1 MKAVTSIMLI
11 AILLI
16 SVVPP
21 YYADAQHVPAPKGP
35 SDNYKY
41 LIDGAG
47 ASFPFPLI
55 DRWRVEI
62 KEIQPSFHL
71 NYQSIGSGGGVK
83 SFLEKTVSFAGTD
96 APLTKSEL
104 KEVDPSLHLP
114 ETIGAVNIVY
124 TVPEIPDSGLK
135 LTGQTAADIFEGK
148 ITKWNDKAIAS
159 SNPGVDLPNEDILVV
174 HRSDGSGTTKV
185 FTQWLSSVSD
195 SWDEK
200 VGAGKSVN
208 WPVGVGSPGN
218 EGVAGTMV
226 TTPYSIGYV
235 SIAYAIQNDMASA
248 ALENGDKTDFV
259 IPSLETTARAAGNLA
274 QQALPPA
281 QGWWKDVNLLN
292 APGKDSYP
300 IATFTYLLV
309 YEDITSVV
317 DDKQEAEG
325 LVWMIHWMVTEG
337 QQYAPE
343 LGFVPLPDEV
353 VELVKQGLS
362 RVRYDGSLV
371 WDYNPVTKSD
381 SGRDLRID
389 AAGASF
395 AFPLMDLWRVKYAES
410 HPNVSLNYQSIG
422 SGGGVKQHIEKTVNF
437 AASDA
442 PLKDSEYERAPGT
455 ITIPAMIGAISL
467 AYNLPDAPVGIKLTE
482 QALCDIFLGK
492 ITSWDDPAITEHNS
506 GANLSGDI
514 VTVHRSDGSGTTF
527 AFTSYLSKVCP
538 EWDEKV
544 GAGKSVPWPGG
555 IGAAGNE
562 GVAGI
567 VKSSEGAI
575 GYVTLAYSFQEGM
588 TTAAIQNA
596 DHTDFVMPTLATAS
610 AASKGAAATL
620 PAAHESWR
628 GVDLSAAPGKDSYPI
643 TSFSYLILHPDLKGS
658 VKDYGQAKAVGELIA
673 WIITDGQKYN
683 ADLLY
688 VPISVPVVNIGL
700 EGLSK
705 VTYEGKPIYNG
716 KTNIGEGDLSI
727 DLPAAPM
734 VKQDKVPS
742 WLKDVFK
749 FYSEGL
755 ISDDDLINGIQF
767 LVNEGYIKL
776 K

>member
-1 MKAVTSIMLI
+1 MLI
-11 AILLI
+11 AVLLT

-21 YYADAQHVPAPKGP
+21 FYADAQQMTAPKGP
-35 SDNYKY
+35 NNTDAYN
-41 LIDGAG
+41 IEGAG

-55 DRWRVEI
+55 DRWRVEL
-62 KEIQPSFHL
+62 KAEQSNFNL

-83 SFLEKTVSFAGTD
+83 NYIENTVAFAGTD
-96 APLTKSEL
+96 APLTKSEI
-104 KEVDPSLHLP
+104 KSVPATLHLP

-124 TVPEIPDSGLK
+124 NIPELPESGLQ
-135 LTGQTAADIFEGK
+135 LTGQAAADIFEGK
-148 ITKWNDKAIAS
+148 ITKWNDKAIAKT
-159 SNPGVDLPNEDILVV
+159 NPGVSLPNEDILVV

-185 FTQWLSSVSD
+185 FTQYLSSVSD
-195 SWDEK
+195 SWDANI
-200 VGAGKSVN
+200 GAGKSVN

-235 SIAYAIQNDMASA
+235 SIAYAIQNDMANV
-248 ALENGDKTDFV
+248 ALENGDKTAYV
-259 IPSLETTARAAGNLA
+259 VPSLETTARAAGNLA
-274 QQALPPA
+274 QAALPPA

-292 APGKDSYP
+292 APGEDSYP

-309 YEDITSVV
+309 REDISTSV
-317 DDKQEAEG
+317 DSQHEAEG

-353 VELVKQGLS
+353 VELVKQGLG
-362 RVRYDGSLV
+362 RIRYDGSLV
-371 WDYNPVTKSD
+371 WDYNPVVQSD
-381 SGRDLRID
+381 SGREFRID

-442 PLKDSEYERAPGT
+442 PLKDSEYEKAPNS
-455 ITIPAMIGAISL
+455 ITIPEMIGAISL
-467 AYNLPDAPVGIKLTE
+467 AYNVPGAPDGVKLTE

-492 ITSWDDPAITEHNS
+492 ITSWDDPLIAEHNPD
-506 GANLSGDI
+506 ANLSGDV
-514 VTVHRSDGSGTTF
+514 VTAHRSDGSGTTF
-527 AFTSYLSKVCP
+527 AFTTYLAKVCP

-544 GAGKSVPWPGG
+544 GAGKSVPWPSG

-567 VKSSEGAI
+567 VKSTEGAI
-575 GYVTLAYSFQEGM
+575 GYVTLAYAFQESM

-596 DHTDFVMPTLATAS
+596 DHTNFVMPTLATAS

-628 GVDLSAAPGKDSYPI
+628 GVDLSAAPGEDSYPI

-658 VKDYGQAKAVGELIA
+658 VKDYEQAKAVGELIA

-688 VPISVPVVNIGL
+688 VPIAVPVVNIGL

-705 VTYEGKPIYNG
+705 ITYDGQSIYDG
-716 KTNIGEGDLSI
+716 PTNIGEGDLDI
-727 DLPAAPM
+727 ELPAAPV